1 MWLQLLNTAGLI
13 VVALITY
20 YGNRQ
25 IEQIHSLINSRMT
38 ELLELTRKSARAEGM
53 KEEKDQKGG

>member
-25 IEQIHSLINSRMT
+25 VHLLVNSRMT
-38 ELLELTRKSARAEGM
+38 ELLELTRKSSRAEGA
-53 KEEKDQKGG
+53 KDAQDKPKS